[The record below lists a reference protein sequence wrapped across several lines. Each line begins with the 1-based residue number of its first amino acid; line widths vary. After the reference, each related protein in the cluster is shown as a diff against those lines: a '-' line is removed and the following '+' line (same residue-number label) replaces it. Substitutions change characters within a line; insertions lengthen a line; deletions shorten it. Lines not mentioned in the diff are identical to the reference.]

1 MIVEGQISK
10 TQSAKLRNQKRAVVY
25 GLQWVLLGI
34 RKYGTREMGNKS
46 FKEVGLEVHDDA
58 IICDPKTV
66 LLKYKQNEYLT
77 GEISHKMVTY
87 ASQFMALADK
97 FIALGSLPDAK
108 LWENIDLVKE
118 LYEYTDQDDLEREKR
133 ALTQQRCV
141 ILVTPTLTD
150 KQALLKR
157 NEEKRKKNE
166 EEKQKKREQVQ
177 LDMARGQIALEER
190 RKKELA
196 DLKAAI
202 ERCQAELQE
211 KDRQIDLMKRENGAI
226 REGSPRKKG
235 QKRKNAPSTSSSA
248 SNGGQEGFSDG
259 MLRTLT
265 TTFENKVVESLGR
278 DRGEGKRA
286 VKPKLRSL

>member
-1 MIVEGQISK
+1 M
-10 TQSAKLRNQKRAVVY
+10 
-25 GLQWVLLGI
+25 
-34 RKYGTREMGNKS
+34 
-46 FKEVGLEVHDDA
+46 
-58 IICDPKTV
+58 
-66 LLKYKQNEYLT
+66 
-77 GEISHKMVTY
+77 
-87 ASQFMALADK
+87 
-97 FIALGSLPDAK
+97 
-108 LWENIDLVKE
+108 
-118 LYEYTDQDDLEREKR
+118 
-133 ALTQQRCV
+133 TQQRCV

-166 EEKQKKREQVQ
+166 EEKQKKREQIQ

-196 DLKAAI
+196 DLKAAN
-202 ERCQAELQE
+202 ERYRAELQE

-286 VKPKLRSL
+286 VKPKLR

>member
-1 MIVEGQISK
+1 MWWSEQKGKSLRAAAKRFGVSRSSISDWK
-10 TQSAKLRNQKRAVVY
+10 Q
-25 GLQWVLLGI
+25 
-34 RKYGTREMGNKS
+34 
-46 FKEVGLEVHDDA
+46 A
-58 IICDPKTV
+58 ILHGK
-66 LLKYKQNEYLT
+66 N
-77 GEISHKMVTY
+77 
-87 ASQFMALADK
+87 
-97 FIALGSLPDAK
+97 
-108 LWENIDLVKE
+108 
-118 LYEYTDQDDLEREKR
+118 LYTPGRPR
-133 ALTQQRCV
+133 AL
-141 ILVTPTLTD
+141 D
-150 KQALLKR
+150 
-157 NEEKRKKNE
+157 NEARKKNE
-166 EEKQKKREQVQ
+166 EEKQKRREQVQ
-177 LDMARGQIALEER
+177 LDMVRGQIALEER

-211 KDRQIDLMKRENGAI
+211 KDRQIDLMKGENGAI

-286 VKPKLRSL
+286 VKPKLRS